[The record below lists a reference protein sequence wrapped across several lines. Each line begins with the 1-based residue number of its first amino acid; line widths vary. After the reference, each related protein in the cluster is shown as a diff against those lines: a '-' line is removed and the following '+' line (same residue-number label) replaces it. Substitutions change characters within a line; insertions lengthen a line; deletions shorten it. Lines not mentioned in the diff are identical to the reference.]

1 MYESKFYSRVNNDEI
16 CLNIHTGKRH
26 QILNLY
32 KNKNKNL
39 FKLKSFSLFFL
50 ITFLDLN
57 TTPIPKVTVSNLFYL
72 LTWAFSNCLL
82 SVVLLSV
89 RLSVCNLFL
98 VFFFQV
104 KIITKKR
111 QTLTKFKNF
120 SRTNGPVSIKR
131 GTKQPLNEG
140 NLNLFKW
147 NATHFEMIKIY
158 QKCISEISK
167 KKIPVSLDQFQQ
179 NSAQSILGWK
189 NFL

>member
-1 MYESKFYSRVNNDEI
+1 MMKFAWIYIQVRGIKFSICTKIKIKISLNSKVFH
-16 CLNIHTGKRH
+16 C
-26 QILNLY
+26 
-32 KNKNKNL
+32 
-39 FKLKSFSLFFL
+39 FFL

-111 QTLTKFKNF
+111 QTLTKFKIF

-131 GTKQPLNEG
+131 GTKQPWM
-140 NLNLFKW
+140 K
-147 NATHFEMIKIY
+147 
-158 QKCISEISK
+158 EI
-167 KKIPVSLDQFQQ
+167 
-179 NSAQSILGWK
+179 
-189 NFL
+189 